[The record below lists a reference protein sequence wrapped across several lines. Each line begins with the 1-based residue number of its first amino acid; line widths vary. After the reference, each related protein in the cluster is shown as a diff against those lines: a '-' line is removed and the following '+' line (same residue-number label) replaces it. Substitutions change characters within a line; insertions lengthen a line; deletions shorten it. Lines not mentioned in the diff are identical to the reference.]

1 MQTDKSKKLNLKD
14 KMAQSYRI
22 ILQKNPNFEEKGVVQ
37 FSLFQLILSVFAGVM
52 LLIFLISALIIFTPL
67 RGLIPG
73 YGDLSQPKKIRELSM
88 TLQDMETRIKA
99 NETYTNNFMKMLVDS
114 VQTVEQ
120 AQKEHVTAANVTATP
135 IEKIKEDEE
144 IRQEIA
150 FSQQVQDKAIL
161 AKSSSQNQS
170 ISLERIYF
178 LPPLTG
184 PISAA
189 YEPATKH
196 YGIDILAPKNTPI
209 KASIDGFVIQAD
221 WTMDSGNTIGIQHDN
236 NIVTFYKHNSTLL
249 KKLGDRVKAGEAIAI
264 IGNSGELTD
273 GPHLHFEIWHEG
285 KSINPSD
292 YVEF

>member
-1 MQTDKSKKLNLKD
+1 MQADKSKKIKLKD
-14 KMAQSYRI
+14 KMSQSYRI
-22 ILQKNPNFEEKGVVQ
+22 ILQKNPNFEEKGVVH
-37 FSLFQLILSVFAGVM
+37 FSLFQLLITAFTAVL
-52 LLIFLISALIIFTPL
+52 LLIFFISAIIIFTPL
-67 RGLIPG
+67 KGLIPG

-88 TLQDMETRIKA
+88 TLQEMETRIQA
-99 NETYTNNFMKMLVDS
+99 NETYSNNFMKMLMDS

-120 AQKEHVTAANVTATP
+120 AKAEHITATNVTP
-135 IEKIKEDEE
+135 EPVKKIKEDAE

-150 FSQQVQDKAIL
+150 FSQQAQDKAIL
-161 AKSSSQNQS
+161 AKSSSQNNGVP
-170 ISLERIYF
+170 LERVYF

-184 PISAA
+184 PISAP

-221 WTMDSGNTIGIQHDN
+221 WTMDAGNTIGIQHDN

-273 GPHLHFEIWHEG
+273 GPHLHFEIWHQG
-285 KSINPSD
+285 KSINPAD

>member
-1 MQTDKSKKLNLKD
+1 
-14 KMAQSYRI
+14 
-22 ILQKNPNFEEKGVVQ
+22 
-37 FSLFQLILSVFAGVM
+37 
-52 LLIFLISALIIFTPL
+52 
-67 RGLIPG
+67 
-73 YGDLSQPKKIRELSM
+73 M
-88 TLQDMETRIKA
+88 TLQEMESRIQA
-99 NETYTNNFMKMLVDS
+99 NETYTSNFMKMLVDS

-120 AQKEHVTAANVTATP
+120 AQAEHIVATNVRPEP
-135 IEKIKEDEE
+135 IEKIKEDAE

-150 FSQQVQDKAIL
+150 FSQQAQDKAIL
-161 AKSSSQNQS
+161 AKSSSATS
-170 ISLERIYF
+170 GIPLERVYF

-184 PISAA
+184 PVSAQ

-221 WTMDSGNTIGIQHDN
+221 WTMDAGNTIGIQHDN

-249 KKLGDRVKAGEAIAI
+249 KKLGDKVKAGEAIAI

-273 GPHLHFEIWHEG
+273 GPHLHFEIWHQG
-285 KSINPSD
+285 KSINPAD

>member
-1 MQTDKSKKLNLKD
+1 MQADKSKKITLKD

-22 ILQKNPNFEEKGVVQ
+22 ILQKNPNFEEKGVVN
-37 FSLFQLILSVFAGVM
+37 FSLLQLVLTVFAGVL
-52 LLIFLISALIIFTPL
+52 LLIFLFSALIIFTPL
-67 RGLIPG
+67 KGLIPG
-73 YGDLSQPKKIRELSM
+73 YGDLSQPKKIRELSL
-88 TLQDMETRIKA
+88 TLQEMETRIQA
-99 NETYTNNFMKMLVDS
+99 NETYTSNFMKMLTDS

-120 AQKEHVTAANVTATP
+120 AQAEHITATNVPSGP

-144 IRQEIA
+144 LRQEIA
-150 FSQQVQDKAIL
+150 FSQQAQDKAIL
-161 AKSSSQNQS
+161 AKSSSQTS
-170 ISLERIYF
+170 GVPLERVYF
-178 LPPLTG
+178 LPPITG
-184 PISAA
+184 PVSAD
-189 YEPATKH
+189 YEPAAKH

-221 WTMDSGNTIGIQHDN
+221 WTMEAGNTIGIQHDN

-273 GPHLHFEIWHEG
+273 GPHLHFEIWHQG
-285 KSINPSD
+285 KSINPAD

>member
-1 MQTDKSKKLNLKD
+1 MQADKSKKINLKD
-14 KMAQSYRI
+14 KMSQSYRI
-22 ILQKNPNFEEKGVVQ
+22 ILQKNPNFEEKGVIH
-37 FSLFQLILSVFAGVM
+37 FSLFQLLLTVFSAM
-52 LLIFLISALIIFTPL
+52 LLFVFLISALIIFTPL
-67 RGLIPG
+67 KGLIPG

-88 TLQDMETRIKA
+88 TLQEMETRIKA

-120 AQKEHVTAANVTATP
+120 AQAEHITASNITP
-135 IEKIKEDEE
+135 QAVEKIKEDAE

-150 FSQQVQDKAIL
+150 FSQQAQDKAIL
-161 AKSSSQNQS
+161 AKSSSQNNG
-170 ISLERIYF
+170 IPLERVYF

-184 PISAA
+184 PISAH

-221 WTMDSGNTIGIQHDN
+221 WTMDAGNTIGLQHDN

-249 KKLGDRVKAGEAIAI
+249 KKLGDKVKAGEAIAI

-273 GPHLHFEIWHEG
+273 GPHLHFEIWHQG

>member
-1 MQTDKSKKLNLKD
+1 MQADKSKKITLKD

-22 ILQKNPNFEEKGVVQ
+22 ILQKNPNFEEKGVVN
-37 FSLFQLILSVFAGVM
+37 FSLLQLILTVFAGVL
-52 LLIFLISALIIFTPL
+52 LLIFLFSALIIFTPL
-67 RGLIPG
+67 KGLIPG
-73 YGDLSQPKKIRELSM
+73 YGDLSQPKKIRELSL
-88 TLQDMETRIKA
+88 TLQEMETRIQA
-99 NETYTNNFMKMLVDS
+99 NETYTSNFMKMLTDS

-120 AQKEHVTAANVTATP
+120 AQAEHITATNVPSSP

-144 IRQEIA
+144 LRQEIA
-150 FSQQVQDKAIL
+150 FSRQAQDKAIL
-161 AKSSSQNQS
+161 AKSSSQTS
-170 ISLERIYF
+170 GVPLERVYF
-178 LPPLTG
+178 LPPITG
-184 PISAA
+184 PVSAD

-221 WTMDSGNTIGIQHDN
+221 WTMEAGNTIGIQHDN

-273 GPHLHFEIWHEG
+273 GPHLHFEIWHQG
-285 KSINPSD
+285 KSINPAD

>member
-1 MQTDKSKKLNLKD
+1 MQTDKSKKVNLKD
-14 KMAQSYRI
+14 KMSQSYRI

-37 FSLFQLILSVFAGVM
+37 FSLSQLVLTLISVM
-52 LLIFLISALIIFTPL
+52 LLLIFLISALIIFTPL

-73 YGDLSQPKKIRELSM
+73 YGDLSHPRKIRELSM
-88 TLQDMETRIKA
+88 TLEDMEARIQA
-99 NETYTNNFMKMLVDS
+99 NETYTSNFMKMLVDS

-120 AQKEHVTAANVTATP
+120 AKAEHITATNVTPEP
-135 IEKIKEDEE
+135 IEKVKEDAE

-150 FSQQVQDKAIL
+150 FSQQAQDKAIL
-161 AKSSSQNQS
+161 AKSSSNNQG
-170 ISLERIYF
+170 IPLERVYF

-189 YEPATKH
+189 YAPSSKH

-221 WTMDSGNTIGIQHDN
+221 WTMDAGNTIGIQHDN

-273 GPHLHFEIWHEG
+273 GPHLHFEIWHQG
-285 KSINPSD
+285 KSINPAD
-292 YVEF
+292 YIEF